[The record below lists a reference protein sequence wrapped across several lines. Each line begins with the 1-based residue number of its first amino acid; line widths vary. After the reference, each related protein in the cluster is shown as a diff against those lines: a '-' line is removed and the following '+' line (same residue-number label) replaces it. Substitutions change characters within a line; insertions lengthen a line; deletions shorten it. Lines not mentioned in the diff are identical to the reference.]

1 MYIPQFLISIKLT
14 RNYVSGAWTDRD
26 RLSDILHIEVKKTQQ
41 KRDQITMLLC
51 ISIKE
56 GEREESEVFPYM
68 LLRKP
73 LLFHTQGVEDYKGSN
88 TGF

>member
-1 MYIPQFLISIKLT
+1 
-14 RNYVSGAWTDRD
+14 
-26 RLSDILHIEVKKTQQ
+26 
-41 KRDQITMLLC
+41 MLLC